1 MIFTAALE
9 CFHLS
14 KLFSVKYSL
23 FLVFTPNCPILFVS
37 IDMYIKLEYDDD
49 KERET
54 HPMLFVNVLVSV
66 PLARQE
72 RMLFTYDLPVKKGHL
87 DKRKII
93 SSRCYSEG

>member
-1 MIFTAALE
+1 M
-9 CFHLS
+9 
-14 KLFSVKYSL
+14 
-23 FLVFTPNCPILFVS
+23 FVS
-37 IDMYIKLEYDDD
+37 IEMYIKLEYDDD

-93 SSRCYSEG
+93 SSRWGCYASRVERRFHGPS

>member
-1 MIFTAALE
+1 M
-9 CFHLS
+9 
-14 KLFSVKYSL
+14 
-23 FLVFTPNCPILFVS
+23 FVS
-37 IDMYIKLEYDDD
+37 IEMYMKLDYDDD

-87 DKRKII
+87 DKREFLQ
-93 SSRCYSEG
+93 SGWNDCAF

>member
-1 MIFTAALE
+1 M
-9 CFHLS
+9 
-14 KLFSVKYSL
+14 
-23 FLVFTPNCPILFVS
+23 FVS
-37 IDMYIKLEYDDD
+37 IEMYMKLDYDDD

-87 DKRKII
+87 DKREFLQ
-93 SSRCYSEG
+93 SDWNDCAF